1 VQRVLKDLRRE
12 RVPIRDGISILEA
25 LGEAGS
31 KTENQVRL
39 TTYVRQ
45 ALRRRDRRP
54 AQIPSLDH
62 SRDAGRVGAQRHD
75 WDRHTGPWSGRLGR
89 LQKLVQTVGQ
99 SPDQDAH
106 LVVPATMKPAP
117 SDRGGTR
124 RCARGKRSPFCTGAG
139 DSRGYRT
146 SGKAASDRQANRAA
160 ERPRR
165 HSGLEVESQECRKR
179 LTVSPWTRTR

>member
-1 VQRVLKDLRRE
+1 LVPKLLSLWLVQRVLKDLRRE

-25 LGEAGS
+25 LGEAES

-39 TTYVRQ
+39 ITYVRQ

-106 LVVPATMKPAP
+106 LVVPATMNPTP
-117 SDRGGTR
+117 SDRWGTR
-124 RCARGKRSPFCTGAG
+124 RCARGKRSPFCTGGQAIPEDIEPAEKQRLIDKLIG
-139 DSRGYRT
+139 QQKDRAAI
-146 SGKAASDRQANRAA
+146 AASR
-160 ERPRR
+160 
-165 HSGLEVESQECRKR
+165 
-179 LTVSPWTRTR
+179 